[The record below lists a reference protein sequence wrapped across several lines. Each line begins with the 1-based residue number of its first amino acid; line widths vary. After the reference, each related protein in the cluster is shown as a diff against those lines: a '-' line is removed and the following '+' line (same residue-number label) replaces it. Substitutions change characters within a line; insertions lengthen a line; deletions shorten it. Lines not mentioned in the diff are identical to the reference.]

1 MAALPLL
8 VAWIALAV
16 FFVGCS
22 RRKKQKETIMK
33 YQNFFGIALTVCILL
48 LSLTGCTP
56 TFDGSSAKNA
66 DSYKLDVK
74 VMNCT
79 DSHSFEL
86 NQGDTLEILFETEKG
101 SLVMKI
107 TAPDGTVLY
116 QGDGTVKQFIV
127 EAPMHG
133 VYPIVVT
140 GKNAK
145 GSIHIDVERD
155 TEAVE
160 PDAVVL
166 TEDDLI
172 MAD

>member
-1 MAALPLL
+1 
-8 VAWIALAV
+8 
-16 FFVGCS
+16 
-22 RRKKQKETIMK
+22 MK
-33 YQNFFGIALTVCILL
+33 YKNVFGIILTACTLL
-48 LSLTGCTP
+48 LSLTGCMP

-79 DSHSFEL
+79 DSHTFEL
-86 NQGDTLEILFETEKG
+86 KQGDTLEILFETEKG
-101 SLVMKI
+101 SLIMKI

-116 QGDGTVKQFIV
+116 QGDGTVKEFTV
-127 EAPMHG
+127 EAPMQG

-145 GSIHIDVERD
+145 GSIHIDVERA

-160 PDAVVL
+160 PDAVAL
-166 TEDDLI
+166 TADDFI